1 MSCIRARHR
10 RPLAAAALACWLF
23 ALGVSIA
30 HACGLDAYLG
40 DANEIQSMAMS
51 GQGGDE
57 SSPPG
62 CPRFCADD
70 VPVLAKIKLVQDQAG
85 AQPLLV
91 SLDSIQPPVTA
102 VPPPVSRSRAPQ
114 PPPGIAVTIR
124 FVRLAL

>member
-40 DANEIQSMAMS
+40 DANESQSMAMS

-57 SSPPG
+57 SSTRG
-62 CPRFCADD
+62 CQRFCADD
-70 VPVLAKIKLVQDQAG
+70 VPLLAKIKLVQDQAS

-91 SLDSIQPPVTA
+91 SLRSIEPLVTSA
-102 VPPPVSRSRAPQ
+102 APTVSPWRAPQ
-114 PPPGIAVTIR
+114 PPPGIAVSIR